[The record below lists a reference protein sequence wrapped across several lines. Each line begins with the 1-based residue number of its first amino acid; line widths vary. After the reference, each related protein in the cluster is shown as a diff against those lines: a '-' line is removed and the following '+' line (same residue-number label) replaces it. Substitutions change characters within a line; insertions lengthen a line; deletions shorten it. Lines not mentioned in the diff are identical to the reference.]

1 MRWNLAAGSAAAV
14 FFALTAAPV
23 VAPTIAWA
31 DPFADPR
38 ADKIPALEQ
47 VGAFTS
53 EPHDPACSDPKLVST
68 GGAAPRDRHT
78 LAVRWTGFSNF
89 ELVYNGKIIL
99 LDAFFDRGSNY
110 PPLGFTAADVK
121 KADVILLGHGHFDH
135 MADAASI
142 GIRTGATIVGAQVT
156 TDKLKAQGVP
166 EKQIRTVFGRS
177 QEKLFFPGFNVQ
189 PVLALHGQPD
199 KHITAVMEGAI
210 NSLAPKLTPDQQA
223 EQETIQDRGTFD
235 PRVIAQGTILYII
248 TFDDGFR
255 VVYRD
260 SGGHVTDYEK
270 AAFAKSPG
278 IDLAL
283 VALSADFLNP
293 LVAAQALEHEKL
305 YKPDV
310 FMPAHHDAAFS
321 GHTPLWRATEP
332 VFQALKDADP
342 HLTTV
347 SREYREPVCFD
358 TEVNVAHGRSRGG

>member
-1 MRWNLAAGSAAAV
+1 MRWNLAAGCAAAAV
-14 FFALTAAPV
+14 LALAAHTGP
-23 VAPTIAWA
+23 AQA

-47 VGAFTS
+47 VGSFTN
-53 EPHDPACSDPKLVST
+53 EPHDPACSDSKLVST

-78 LAVRWTGFSNF
+78 LAVRWTGFSNY
-89 ELVYNGKIIL
+89 ELVYNGQIIL

-110 PPLGFTAADVK
+110 PPLGFAAADVK
-121 KADVILLGHGHFDH
+121 KANVILLGHAHFDH
-135 MADAASI
+135 MADAASV

-156 TDKLKAQGVP
+156 TDKLKTQGVP

-177 QEKLFFPGFNVQ
+177 QEKLFFNGFTVE
-189 PVLALHGQPD
+189 PVLALHGRPD
-199 KHITAVMEGAI
+199 KHITQVMENAV
-210 NSLAPKLTPDQQA
+210 NSLAPKLTPEQQA
-223 EQETIQDRGTFD
+223 EEKKIQDRGTFD
-235 PRVIAQGTILYII
+235 PRVIDQGTIAYII

-270 AAFAKSPG
+270 QAFAKSPG
-278 IDLAL
+278 VDLAL
-283 VALSADFLNP
+283 VALSADYLNP
-293 LVAAQALEHEKL
+293 LVAAQALEHERL

-310 FMPAHHDAAFS
+310 FMPAHHDAGFS

-347 SREYREPVCFD
+347 SREYREPTCFD

>member
-1 MRWNLAAGSAAAV
+1 MLMRSSLAAAGAAAFCV
-14 FFALTAAPV
+14 LATAAH
-23 VAPTIAWA
+23 A

-53 EPHDPACSDPKLVST
+53 EPHDPACSDAKLVST
-68 GGAAPRDRHT
+68 GGGAPRDRHT
-78 LAVRWTGFSNF
+78 LAVRWTGFANY

-99 LDAFFDRGSNY
+99 LDAFFDRGRNY

-121 KADVILLGHGHFDH
+121 KANVILLGHGHFDH
-135 MADAASI
+135 MADAASV
-142 GIRTGATIVGAQVT
+142 GIRTGATLVGAAVT
-156 TDKLKAQGVP
+156 TEKLKAQGVP
-166 EKQIRTVFGRS
+166 EKQLRTVFGRS
-177 QEKLFFPGFNVQ
+177 QEKLFFDGFTVEA
-189 PVLALHGQPD
+189 VLALHGQPD
-199 KHITAVMEGAI
+199 KHITEVMENAV
-210 NSLAPKLTPDQQA
+210 NSLAPKLTPEQQA
-223 EQETIQDRGTFD
+223 EEKAIQDRGTFD

-278 IDLAL
+278 VDLAL
-283 VALSADFLNP
+283 VALSADFLAP
-293 LVAAQALEHEKL
+293 LVEAQALEHEKL

-332 VFQALKDADP
+332 VFQALKDGDP

-347 SREYREPVCFD
+347 SRGYREPVCFD
-358 TEVNVAHGRSRGG
+358 TEVNVAHGRARSAGQSGG

>member
-23 VAPTIAWA
+23 VAPTIAW
-31 DPFADPR
+31 ADPR

-177 QEKLFFPGFNVQ
+177 QEKLFFAGFNVQ
-189 PVLALHGQPD
+189 PVLALHGQRD

>member
-1 MRWNLAAGSAAAV
+1 MQWKLAACSAAAALL
-14 FFALTAAPV
+14 ALTAPV
-23 VAPTIAWA
+23 HA

-38 ADKIPALEQ
+38 ADKIPTLGQ
-47 VGAFTS
+47 VGAFTN
-53 EPHDPACSDPKLVST
+53 EPHDAACSDAKLVST
-68 GGAAPRDRHT
+68 GAAAPRDRHT

-89 ELVYNGKIIL
+89 ELVYNGQIIL

-110 PPLGFTAADVK
+110 PPLGFSAADVK
-121 KADVILLGHGHFDH
+121 KANVILIGHGHFDH
-135 MADAASI
+135 MADAASV
-142 GIRTGATIVGAQVT
+142 GLRTGAAIVGAQVT

-177 QEKLFFPGFNVQ
+177 QEKLFFSGFTVE

-199 KHITAVMEGAI
+199 KHITEVMEGAI
-210 NSLAPKLTPDQQA
+210 NSLVPKLTQEQQA
-223 EQETIQDRGTFD
+223 DEKAIQDRGTFD

-255 VVYRD
+255 LVYRD

-270 AAFAKSPG
+270 SAFAKSPG
-278 IDLAL
+278 VDLAL
-283 VALSADFLNP
+283 VALSADFLEP
-293 LVAAQALEHEKL
+293 LVEAQALEHEKL
-305 YKPDV
+305 YKPGV

-342 HLTTV
+342 HLITV
-347 SREYREPVCFD
+347 SHGYREPVCFD
-358 TEVNVAHGRSRGG
+358 TEVNVAHGRKRAAGQSGG